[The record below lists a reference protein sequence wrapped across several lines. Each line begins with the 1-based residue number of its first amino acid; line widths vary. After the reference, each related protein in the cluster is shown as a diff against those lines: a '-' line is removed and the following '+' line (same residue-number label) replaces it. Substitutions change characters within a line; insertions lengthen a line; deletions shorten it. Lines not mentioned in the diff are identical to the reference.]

1 MSQTPSLLYPAGTER
16 LKDIVSNY
24 SSLTGSDKWTLQSIM
39 LLVFRPVLVMKKNM
53 KRQDVNDLREMWGTD
68 GKVLEVLQQLVQ
80 VASHLS
86 YAVRAPS
93 HNDRELSQLD
103 LLARDVVGFYSKVM
117 GRTGS
122 RPTIHSILHTTEAI
136 RAHGEDGAKVGVL

>member
-1 MSQTPSLLYPAGTER
+1 MFLLSVVATSQ
-16 LKDIVSNY
+16 
-24 SSLTGSDKWTLQSIM
+24 
-39 LLVFRPVLVMKKNM
+39 KKNM
-53 KRQDVNDLREMWGTD
+53 KRQDINDLREIWGTD

-103 LLARDVVGFYSKVM
+103 LLARDVVSSSDLFLSRVVSPCSPHQNSTCFIVKYFAVGSKNRAPVIGNRGSPEQVRYPPCPC
-117 GRTGS
+117 GRT
-122 RPTIHSILHTTEAI
+122 R
-136 RAHGEDGAKVGVL
+136 